1 MPAPDDAVSSLKFA
15 PGTSSRLL
23 ASCWDKNVYLYE
35 IGGHGDSS
43 ETTLIRKFPHRGPVL
58 DACFG
63 KDETEAFSGGL
74 DHTVQR

>member
-1 MPAPDDAVSSLKFA
+1 VKFA
-15 PGTSSRLL
+15 PGDSLRLL

-35 IGGHGDSS
+35 ISGDGDDA
-43 ETTLIRKFPHRGPVL
+43 EGVLVRKFPHRGPVL

-63 KDETEAFSGGL
+63 KDDKEAFSGGL